1 MEHPVRKIR
10 VLVANGPRLMR
21 DLVLATICEQPDIE
35 IVGEL
40 SDDNRVLEALR
51 AKQPDYLIL
60 ALDER
65 GRRPALCDSVLTKF
79 PEVKVLALASGCSDS
94 LFCWVSEEMHTDRVE
109 NSEEGILRALRGKPT
124 G

>member
-1 MEHPVRKIR
+1 MRKIR
-10 VLVANGPRLMR
+10 VLVANRPRLMR

-40 SDDNRVLEALR
+40 ADDRRVLETLR
-51 AKQPDYLIL
+51 EKRPDYLIL

-65 GRRPALCDSVLTKF
+65 GRRPPLCDSVLTKF
-79 PEVKVLALASGCSDS
+79 PEVKVLALASGGGDS
-94 LFCWVSEEMHTDRVE
+94 LFCWVSEDIRSDRVE
-109 NSEEGILRALRGKPT
+109 NSEEGILRVLRGKPR